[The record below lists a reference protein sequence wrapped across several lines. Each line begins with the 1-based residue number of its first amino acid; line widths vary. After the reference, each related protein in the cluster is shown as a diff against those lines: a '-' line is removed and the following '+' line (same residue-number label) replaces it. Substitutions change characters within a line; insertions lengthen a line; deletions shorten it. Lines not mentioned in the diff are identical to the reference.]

1 MEGSTGARALEAAHA
16 SARAT
21 AWMAPT
27 SAPVAATRAVVR
39 AAAQPD
45 KPNAVIPVTLLVAP
59 SQGHSK
65 IDQAHELLATWL
77 INRFPGA
84 TK

>member
-1 MEGSTGARALEAAHA
+1 
-16 SARAT
+16 
-21 AWMAPT
+21 
-27 SAPVAATRAVVR
+27 
-39 AAAQPD
+39 
-45 KPNAVIPVTLLVAP
+45 VIPVTLLVAP